1 MAGRS
6 SRALLEIADS
16 YVRKHY
22 DELIAL
28 AWQGYQQHGRGV
40 VLLNPEERPGAWTEA
55 KFYPWGAIAHLPSV
69 KADQGLKTL
78 VTTCDLKEM
87 RFEEQA
93 WQAAVSLA
101 TRLEEQPILA
111 ETKATAG

>member
-6 SRALLEIADS
+6 SRVLLEIADS

-28 AWQGYQQHGRGV
+28 VWQGYQQHGRGV
-40 VLLNPEERPGAWTEA
+40 VFLNLEERPGAWTEA
-55 KFYPWGAIAHLPSV
+55 RFYPWGAIAHLPSV

-78 VTTCDLKEM
+78 VTTCDPKEM
-87 RFEEQA
+87 MVIIVLFKESPL
-93 WQAAVSLA
+93 VLA
-101 TRLEEQPILA
+101 IPTRLNPPSALH
-111 ETKATAG
+111 